1 MNVIELSYEEKCA
14 CNNDRFCSFVE
25 QHGDF
30 TREEIIHL
38 QSAILNKKLSRV
50 LYVSS
55 LLAVWSMIAAWVDA
69 VILPLII
76 IYTIALP
83 GAQYYPLLFPV
94 VWTILNATLKFMF
107 IYHRLGNA
115 VCQSMTVS
123 DPATVS
129 LRDNFLAVL
138 PYAGAAFLLKN
149 WFVGDPLLRKASL
162 AYIKYQK
169 KSAVQK
175 MIKFLKGR

>member
-1 MNVIELSYEEKCA
+1 MTPSNMNTIELSYDEKCA
-14 CNNDRFCSFVE
+14 CSNDRFCSFVE
-25 QHGDF
+25 HHGEF
-30 TREEIIHL
+30 TPEEVNQL

-50 LYVSS
+50 LYISS

-69 VILPLII
+69 VILPFII

-94 VWTILNATLKFMF
+94 VWTIFNATLKFLF
-107 IYHRLGNA
+107 IHHRLGKA
-115 VCQSMTVS
+115 VT
-123 DPATVS
+123 
-129 LRDNFLAVL
+129 LRDNLLAVF

-162 AYIKYQK
+162 AYIAHQK
-169 KSAVQK
+169 KQVVK
-175 MIKFLKGR
+175 KVFDFVKGK